1 MGRASRL
8 TGCGAAGHYIGAVGA
23 VVDIVALGVPRNFF
37 IGMVSVGDLRVDG
50 AALLTELE
58 SIGLAVFDAL
68 TAGDA
73 LVLIDLGKEVGLYRL
88 CRAEVVCDTQS
99 VARAAAAV
107 ADSGGVLKAGCLVY
121 LVDKA
126 IVLGTL

>member
-1 MGRASRL
+1 
-8 TGCGAAGHYIGAVGA
+8 
-23 VVDIVALGVPRNFF
+23 
-37 IGMVSVGDLRVDG
+37 MVSVGDLRIDG

-73 LVLIDLGKEVGLYRL
+73 LVLVDLGKEVGLYRL
-88 CRAEVVCDTQS
+88 CRAEHICDTQS